1 MCIPPWNASLSAGFT
16 HLSIRSAL
24 RRAFRRVVLYL
35 DPFFLFH
42 HNFDVITIFF
52 YYLNELL
59 ASFALGLPLPLPAY
73 MTNAVDDACALRD
86 CRSSAGLAQ
95 TVSRSLAPRWLG
107 LLGAGRRISR
117 LCAAAAAAV
126 PPDSFLFI
134 VVRSRSVEPSSLFSQ
149 I

>member
-1 MCIPPWNASLSAGFT
+1 MNSWPPSL
-16 HLSIRSAL
+16 
-24 RRAFRRVVLYL
+24 
-35 DPFFLFH
+35 P
-42 HNFDVITIFF
+42 
-52 YYLNELL
+52 
-59 ASFALGLPLPLPAY
+59 GLPLPLPAY

-134 VVRSRSVEPSSLFSQ
+134 VVRSVEPSSLFSHPKSVDGQ
-149 I
+149 SYTGINIGHLASGINFLTNQSTFCVNNNRLSGFSKAVNYINIPGV